1 MPVFD
6 LADCKVSASESSA
19 AAREVSTMPPTD
31 AAVETLP
38 TIPGY
43 EILHLIGVGG
53 MGRVYLARQRTLG
66 RNVCVKFLTG
76 PIGGPTPDARE
87 RFSREAKILAM
98 AAHPHVLTILDFGAS
113 PEDGT
118 PFLITEYIENG
129 DLRKI
134 LRDGKPIPTPR
145 RRAILSQIGQALV
158 YLHKKGILHRDLK
171 PENILTPTDSL
182 VKVADFG
189 LAVLQEDRGLLT
201 QTNRGLGTLV
211 YASPEQQAG
220 REVDERSDQYS
231 LAAIAYE
238 MSTGKRPV
246 GSFRPPSEIA
256 PGGNDRLDAVL
267 MKALAH
273 EPEGRYPD
281 LDAFLAELDQ
291 ALTPTTGVRRPILA
305 AGLAAIVLAMA
316 ARWSSTL
323 IDPAVAP
330 PPLASPD
337 PAPAPPQPK
346 PESPER
352 HKLIE
357 LRAFEIWKAQGSPE
371 GEAGQAVA
379 GENWAKAVHEIDQ
392 AIKLR
397 AFKIW
402 QAQGSPQGEKGAKLA
417 EPNERQAERELLQEA
432 LNAPPPPPPLP

>member
-1 MPVFD
+1 
-6 LADCKVSASESSA
+6 
-19 AAREVSTMPPTD
+19 MPPTD
-31 AAVETLP
+31 AASETPP

-43 EILHLIGVGG
+43 EVLRLIGMGG

-66 RNVCVKFLTG
+66 RNVCVKFLASPT
-76 PIGGPTPDARE
+76 GGPTAEARE

-118 PFLITEYIENG
+118 PFLVTEYIENG
-129 DLRKI
+129 DLRKL
-134 LRDGKPIPTPR
+134 LRDGRPIPTPR
-145 RRAILSQIGQALV
+145 RRAILIQIGQALV
-158 YLHKKGILHRDLK
+158 YLHNKGILHRDLK

-220 REVDERSDQYS
+220 RVVDERSDQYS

-238 MSTGKRPV
+238 MTTGKRPV
-246 GSFRPPSEIA
+246 GSFKPPSEVS

-273 EPEGRYPD
+273 DPEGRYAD
-281 LDAFLAELDQ
+281 LEVFLTELDQ
-291 ALTPTTGVRRPILA
+291 ALTPASGVRRPILA
-305 AGLAAIVLAMA
+305 AGLAAVVLATA
-316 ARWSSTL
+316 ARWASTL
-323 IDPAVAP
+323 NA
-330 PPLASPD
+330 
-337 PAPAPPQPK
+337 PAPAPPPIVAPKVDPPAPQPD

-352 HKLIE
+352 HKLIA
-357 LRAFEIWKAQGSPE
+357 LRALEIWKAQGAPE
-371 GEAGQAVA
+371 GEAGRAVA
-379 GENWAKAVHEIDQ
+379 DENWAKASREIHE
-392 AIKLR
+392 AIQLR

-402 QAQGSPQGEKGAKLA
+402 QSQGSPQGEAGARVADPNQRRA
-417 EPNERQAERELLQEA
+417 EVELLQEA
-432 LNAPPPPPPLP
+432 LNAAPPAPPAP